1 MLIVLVI
8 GFSALAVGGVFLKR
22 RYDAK
27 RPNLYH
33 GGNNNSNMLYDRNS
47 GVLSP
52 APGSIGPGG
61 SNIWGASPN
70 PGQSRGGSRADI
82 PMGATG
88 PSGRSRLHKMSMS
101 DDVEI
106 REVRR

>member
-1 MLIVLVI
+1 MVIVLII

-52 APGSIGPGG
+52 APGSLGAGG
-61 SNIWGASPN
+61 SSGWGASPT
-70 PGQSRGGSRADI
+70 PGQSRADI
-82 PMGATG
+82 PMGAPG
-88 PSGRSRLHKMSMS
+88 PNGRSRLQKMSLS